1 VRALYWAATA
11 IWTGVFVGRAVGST
25 WTDGDS
31 WWQLALGHDVLRTPA
46 IPSTLLGT
54 YTAAGAPW
62 VAQEWVFSVGLAW
75 CTDHGLLLPFS
86 VLIAL
91 CAVATVALIGMR
103 AWALGAGQFAALAA
117 ILGGLA
123 LVESFG
129 VRAQVAGWPFLAL
142 FLLLAERRD
151 RLRFWAIPVVVL
163 WANVHASVL
172 LAPIV
177 ALAAFAGS
185 LFDARESA
193 PPLGERI
200 AFVLAVALATLCTP
214 FGIRLP
220 LMALEWSLGPDTA
233 YIVEWARP
241 SLRDVMF
248 LCAGVLPAAIVVADV
263 VVRRLSWS
271 QRCVAVFAIV
281 AMAQHGRNLALAA
294 TIILPYAALVL
305 AGVRRTGDASA
316 RWSRSD
322 YGIAAIGAL
331 GALGLAVLQLR
342 LPTVPYPGQPAA
354 AAVRALPGEQRVY
367 CEDFSW
373 CSLFADV
380 PHVRVYLDGR
390 TDAYPPAV
398 FRSWALVHN
407 ARPGWERV
415 LLADGT
421 TTIVAASNGLLAK
434 AVRRSPRWRRCYRGA
449 GVTVYVRPGT
459 TTTG

>member
-31 WWQLALGHDVLRTPA
+31 WWQLALGHDVLRTHA

-117 ILGGLA
+117 ILG
-123 LVESFG
+123 
-129 VRAQVAGWPFLAL
+129 FLAL

-200 AFVLAVALATLCTP
+200 AFVLAVAVATLCTP

-407 ARPGWERV
+407 ARPGWEHV